1 MIYFFVEFF
10 NYNLYDL
17 EERYN
22 YIYIY
27 FVFCLIFM
35 LNFDVDYGNYM
46 YILFV
51 FCLIFML
58 NFFVDYE
65 DYDLYDDDWWIGV
78 NRFL

>member
-1 MIYFFVEFF
+1 
-10 NYNLYDL
+10 
-17 EERYN
+17 
-22 YIYIY
+22 
-27 FVFCLIFM
+27 M

-78 NRFL
+78 KRFL